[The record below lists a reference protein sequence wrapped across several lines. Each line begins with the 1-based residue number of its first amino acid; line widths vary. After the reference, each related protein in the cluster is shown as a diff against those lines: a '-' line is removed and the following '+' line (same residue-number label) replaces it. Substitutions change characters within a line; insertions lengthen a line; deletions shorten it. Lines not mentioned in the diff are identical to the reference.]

1 MKKVCL
7 FFGLFLITS
16 LMYGQTDDL
25 IKAFEDFQKQQNQ
38 QFDDF
43 SQKKQAEYDSFRKAM
58 NERYAEF
65 MRNSWAAVK
74 ATPMVLPEEE
84 KPIEPIIYK
93 QNNQPEI
100 EPEIKPNIQPEVK
113 PKNDRKEN
121 KDTEDEQ
128 EENLEEDLDVD
139 ENPKEDQEENLE
151 EDIDENLNEDLEIE
165 EHSIPIKE
173 DVILIPMPLPLP
185 EPIAP
190 VVPKEDIAHKIVSIS
205 FYGTLVSVGFPT
217 SDDLQLTNLSENTLA
232 DTWLQLSD
240 EKYDITVN
248 NVIEIRDNLSLCDW
262 GYIKMLQAITEKQ
275 YGQTNEAIM
284 MQAYLM
290 SQSNYKVRLA
300 RTDKK
305 LYLLVASQ
313 CNILSMYSFV
323 LDGDKFYALNCNEKQ
338 LHICDA
344 AFDTEQAIS
353 LQLRK
358 EQNLDNALTPERKLT
373 SRFGIEAYVHTNKND
388 IDFYNDYP
396 SAYIGNN
403 TMTRWAVYA
412 NTPLSNHTQ
421 RKLYPT
427 LKNAIIGLSERD
439 AVNKILNFVQTAFTY
454 EYDNKVWGGDRP
466 FFAEET
472 LYYPYSDCEDRS
484 ILFTRLVKDI
494 IGLDVVLIYYPGHL
508 ATAVRFNQPI
518 QGDYLMYN
526 NQRYTICD
534 PTYVNAPVGMTM
546 PDMNNQEAQV
556 ISLSR

>member
-1 MKKVCL
+1 
-7 FFGLFLITS
+7 
-16 LMYGQTDDL
+16 MYSQTDDL
-25 IKAFEDFQKQQNQ
+25 VKSFEDFQKQQNQ
-38 QFDDF
+38 QFNDF
-43 SQKKQAEYDSFRKAM
+43 SKKKQAEYDTFRKAM

-74 ATPMVLPEEE
+74 AIPMVQPEEE

-93 QNNQPEI
+93 QDNQPEI
-100 EPEIKPNIQPEVK
+100 EPENKPNIQPKVE
-113 PKNDRKEN
+113 PKNDRQEN
-121 KDTEDEQ
+121 KYTEEDS
-128 EENLEEDLDVD
+128 EEDLEVEEEVEEELEEELD
-139 ENPKEDQEENLE
+139 EDLDIEEN
-151 EDIDENLNEDLEIE
+151 
-165 EHSIPIKE
+165 SIPIKE
-173 DVILIPMPLPLP
+173 DVILVPMPLPLP

-217 SDDLQLTNLSENTLA
+217 SDDLQITNLSENALA
-232 DTWLQLSD
+232 DTWILLSD
-240 EKYDITVN
+240 EKYDITVS

-300 RTDKK
+300 RSDKK

-338 LHICDA
+338 LYICDA
-344 AFDTEQAIS
+344 AFDKEQAIS

-388 IDFYNDYP
+388 IDFFNDYP

-412 NTPLSNHTQ
+412 NTPLSNNTQ
-421 RKLYPT
+421 RKLYPA
-427 LKNAIIGLSERD
+427 LKNAITGLSERD

-454 EYDNKVWGGDRP
+454 EYDDKVWGGDRP

-508 ATAVRFNQPI
+508 ATAVRFNQSV
-518 QGDYLMYN
+518 QGDYLIYN

-534 PTYVNAPVGMTM
+534 PTYINAPVGMTM

>member
-1 MKKVCL
+1 MKKFCL
-7 FFGLFLITS
+7 FLGLFLITF

-25 IKAFEDFQKQQNQ
+25 VKSFEEFQMHQNQ
-38 QFDDF
+38 QFNDF
-43 SQKKQAEYDSFRKAM
+43 SQNKQDEYDSFRKAM

-74 ATPMVLPEEE
+74 AIPMVQPEKE

-93 QNNQPEI
+93 QDNQPEI
-100 EPEIKPNIQPEVK
+100 EPENKPNIQPKVE
-113 PKNDRKEN
+113 PKNDRQEN
-121 KDTEDEQ
+121 KYIEEDSEEDSEDDLEVEEEVEEKVEEEVEEELDI
-128 EENLEEDLDVD
+128 EEN
-139 ENPKEDQEENLE
+139 
-151 EDIDENLNEDLEIE
+151 
-165 EHSIPIKE
+165 SIPIKE
-173 DVILIPMPLPLP
+173 DVILVPMPLPLP

-217 SDDLQLTNLSENTLA
+217 SDDLQITNLSENALA
-232 DTWLQLSD
+232 DTWILLSD
-240 EKYDITVN
+240 EKYDITVS

-300 RTDKK
+300 RTDQK

-338 LHICDA
+338 LYICDA
-344 AFDTEQAIS
+344 AFDKEQAIS

-412 NTPLSNHTQ
+412 NTPLSNNTQ
-421 RKLYPT
+421 LKLYTT
-427 LKNAIIGLSERD
+427 LKNAIAGLSERD

-454 EYDNKVWGGDRP
+454 EYDDKVWGGDRP

-508 ATAVRFNQPI
+508 ATAVRFNQPV
-518 QGDYLMYN
+518 QGDYLIYN

-534 PTYVNAPVGMTM
+534 PTYINAPVGMTM

>member
-1 MKKVCL
+1 MKKFCL
-7 FFGLFLITS
+7 FLGLFLITF

-25 IKAFEDFQKQQNQ
+25 VKSFEEFQMHQNQ
-38 QFDDF
+38 QFNDF
-43 SQKKQAEYDSFRKAM
+43 SQNKQDEYDSFRKAM

-74 ATPMVLPEEE
+74 AIPMVQPEKE

-93 QNNQPEI
+93 QDNQPEI
-100 EPEIKPNIQPEVK
+100 EPENKPNIQPKVE
-113 PKNDRKEN
+113 PKNDRQEN
-121 KDTEDEQ
+121 KYIEEDSEDDLEVEEEVEEKVDI
-128 EENLEEDLDVD
+128 EEN
-139 ENPKEDQEENLE
+139 
-151 EDIDENLNEDLEIE
+151 
-165 EHSIPIKE
+165 SIPIKE
-173 DVILIPMPLPLP
+173 DVILVPMPLPLP

-217 SDDLQLTNLSENTLA
+217 SDDLQITNLSENALA
-232 DTWLQLSD
+232 DTWILLSD
-240 EKYDITVN
+240 EKYDITVS

-300 RTDKK
+300 RTDQK

-338 LHICDA
+338 LYICDA
-344 AFDTEQAIS
+344 AFDKEQAIS

-412 NTPLSNHTQ
+412 NTPLSNNTQ
-421 RKLYPT
+421 LKLYTT
-427 LKNAIIGLSERD
+427 LKNAIAGLSERD

-454 EYDNKVWGGDRP
+454 EYDDKVWGGDRP

-508 ATAVRFNQPI
+508 ATAVRFNQPV
-518 QGDYLMYN
+518 QGDYLIYN

-534 PTYVNAPVGMTM
+534 PTYINAPVGMTM

>member
-1 MKKVCL
+1 MKKFCL
-7 FFGLFLITS
+7 FLGLFLITF

-25 IKAFEDFQKQQNQ
+25 VKSFEEFQMHQNQ
-38 QFDDF
+38 QFNDF
-43 SQKKQAEYDSFRKAM
+43 SQNKQDEYDSFRKAM

-74 ATPMVLPEEE
+74 AIPMVQPEKE

-93 QNNQPEI
+93 QDNQPEI
-100 EPEIKPNIQPEVK
+100 EPENKPNIQPKVE
-113 PKNDRKEN
+113 PKNDREEN
-121 KDTEDEQ
+121 KYTEEDSEDDLEVEEKVEEEVEEELDI
-128 EENLEEDLDVD
+128 EEN
-139 ENPKEDQEENLE
+139 
-151 EDIDENLNEDLEIE
+151 
-165 EHSIPIKE
+165 SIPIKE
-173 DVILIPMPLPLP
+173 DVILVPMPLPLP

-217 SDDLQLTNLSENTLA
+217 SDDLQITNLSENALA
-232 DTWLQLSD
+232 DTWILLSD
-240 EKYDITVN
+240 EKYDITVS

-300 RTDKK
+300 RTDQK

-338 LHICDA
+338 LYICDA
-344 AFDTEQAIS
+344 AFDKEQAIS

-412 NTPLSNHTQ
+412 NTPLSNNTQ
-421 RKLYPT
+421 LKLYTT
-427 LKNAIIGLSERD
+427 LKNAIAGLSERD

-454 EYDNKVWGGDRP
+454 EYDDKVWGGDRP

-508 ATAVRFNQPI
+508 ATAVRFNQPV
-518 QGDYLMYN
+518 QGDYLIYN

-534 PTYVNAPVGMTM
+534 PTYINAPVGMTM

>member
-1 MKKVCL
+1 MKKFCL
-7 FFGLFLITS
+7 FLGLFLITF

-25 IKAFEDFQKQQNQ
+25 VKSFEEFQMHQNQ
-38 QFDDF
+38 QFNDF
-43 SQKKQAEYDSFRKAM
+43 SQNKQDEYDSFRKAM

-74 ATPMVLPEEE
+74 AIPMVQPEKE

-93 QNNQPEI
+93 QDNQPEI
-100 EPEIKPNIQPEVK
+100 EPENKPNIQPKVE
-113 PKNDRKEN
+113 PKNDREEN
-121 KDTEDEQ
+121 KYIEEDSEEDSEDDLEVEEEVEEKVEEEVEEELDI
-128 EENLEEDLDVD
+128 EEN
-139 ENPKEDQEENLE
+139 
-151 EDIDENLNEDLEIE
+151 
-165 EHSIPIKE
+165 SIPIKE
-173 DVILIPMPLPLP
+173 DVILVPMPLPLP

-217 SDDLQLTNLSENTLA
+217 SDDLQITNLSENALA
-232 DTWLQLSD
+232 DTWILLSD
-240 EKYDITVN
+240 EKYDITVS

-300 RTDKK
+300 RTDQK

-338 LHICDA
+338 LYICDA
-344 AFDTEQAIS
+344 AFDKEQAIS

-412 NTPLSNHTQ
+412 NTPLSNNTQ
-421 RKLYPT
+421 LKLYTT
-427 LKNAIIGLSERD
+427 LKNAIAGLSERD

-454 EYDNKVWGGDRP
+454 EYDDKVWGGDRP

-508 ATAVRFNQPI
+508 ATAVRFNQPV
-518 QGDYLMYN
+518 QGDYLIYN

-534 PTYVNAPVGMTM
+534 PTYINAPVGMTM